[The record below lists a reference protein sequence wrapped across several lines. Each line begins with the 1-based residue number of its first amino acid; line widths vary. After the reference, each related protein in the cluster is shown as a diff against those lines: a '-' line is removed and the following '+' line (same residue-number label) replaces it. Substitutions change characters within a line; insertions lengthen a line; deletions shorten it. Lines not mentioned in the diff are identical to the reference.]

1 MKQKRLGVSVNLF
14 PLSRSKTLKDNYHSS
29 KKITSSQ
36 EILPLQMG
44 LMQIKRFQ
52 RKNTESRSK
61 RKKTNRIFKL
71 YKRDKNLKSLG
82 IIKKEL
88 EIKILGKY
96 ANPYMKNITHMISP
110 FTKEKKILYY
120 DYYRI
125 CYILQKKKC
134 NLYSRYKDF
143 KIIYDNQEYFLKFFT
158 EKESKVYLNYLLY
171 VTYSKDP
178 FVKSTKQWRINKD
191 IKKVKRDYNEHI
203 INNVFNATRL
213 ILSRDLSKY
222 LPNIIS
228 NKLYEKSKEKL
239 SRIAIPKYRL
249 ILKPVIAKKINYIYI
264 KDVPIMKIPKIIPNY
279 STQDKKIYSLI
290 KNFILKNKLSILI
303 INGKSVPKKIKN
315 RKNISKEFS
324 RDYDILNSVKSSS
337 SEDIDTFNNST
348 LLNISRFYIN
358 KIISLNFRKKNKDI
372 SEIERLI
379 YNILLNTEEGKD
391 PGNDNNENLLSS
403 QLDSLKTINENS
415 SEVFLSTLKK
425 PFIGNREKKIKR
437 VKFKETTRNKIDKK
451 QKNDELLLYTKEFL
465 VNEKKNKENKKFKLF
480 LNLDEDEFNYYKTDK
495 SKLMNTEKE
504 NIMKKYFSD
513 RFINPQKYKEYLIKN
528 PFIKTVY
535 KISDSFNPKN
545 ISKINKNYL
554 KENQKNINSLSSDKS
569 NQHSFKATY
578 KFLLEF
584 NKKEKRD
591 ELINDIVNKSNKI
604 YNQIRTMSE
613 LERNKNNFKKS
624 GAIAFTSFKGISFD
638 KSVNEWDVS
647 KNYFKQFYDKAFGNS
662 NLLKKINKEN
672 DKKEEYFKN
681 CTTLKQMLKSSNVY
695 S

>member
-1 MKQKRLGVSVNLF
+1 
-14 PLSRSKTLKDNYHSS
+14 
-29 KKITSSQ
+29 
-36 EILPLQMG
+36 
-44 LMQIKRFQ
+44 
-52 RKNTESRSK
+52 
-61 RKKTNRIFKL
+61 
-71 YKRDKNLKSLG
+71 
-82 IIKKEL
+82 
-88 EIKILGKY
+88 
-96 ANPYMKNITHMISP
+96 
-110 FTKEKKILYY
+110 
-120 DYYRI
+120 
-125 CYILQKKKC
+125 
-134 NLYSRYKDF
+134 
-143 KIIYDNQEYFLKFFT
+143 
-158 EKESKVYLNYLLY
+158 
-171 VTYSKDP
+171 
-178 FVKSTKQWRINKD
+178 
-191 IKKVKRDYNEHI
+191 
-203 INNVFNATRL
+203 
-213 ILSRDLSKY
+213 
-222 LPNIIS
+222 
-228 NKLYEKSKEKL
+228 
-239 SRIAIPKYRL
+239 
-249 ILKPVIAKKINYIYI
+249 
-264 KDVPIMKIPKIIPNY
+264 MKIPKIIPNY

-290 KNFILKNKLSILI
+290 KSLILKNKLSILI

-337 SEDIDTFNNST
+337 TEDIDTFNNST

-358 KIISLNFRKKNKDI
+358 KIINLNFRKKNKDI

-379 YNILLNTEEGKD
+379 YNILLNTEEGKEL
-391 PGNDNNENLLSS
+391 GNDNNENLLSS

-437 VKFKETTRNKIDKK
+437 VKFKETRRNKIDKK

-480 LNLDEDEFNYYKTDK
+480 LNLDEDEFNYFNTDK

-554 KENQKNINSLSSDKS
+554 KENQKNKNSLSSDKS

-604 YNQIRTMSE
+604 YNQIKTMSE
-613 LERNKNNFKKS
+613 LEKNKNNFKKS

-638 KSVNEWDVS
+638 KGVNEWDVS

>member
-191 IKKVKRDYNEHI
+191 LKKVKRDYNEHI

-228 NKLYEKSKEKL
+228 NKLYEKTKEKL

-249 ILKPVIAKKINYIYI
+249 ILKPVIAKRINYIYI

-315 RKNISKEFS
+315 RKNI
-324 RDYDILNSVKSSS
+324 
-337 SEDIDTFNNST
+337 
-348 LLNISRFYIN
+348 
-358 KIISLNFRKKNKDI
+358 
-372 SEIERLI
+372 LI
-379 YNILLNTEEGKD
+379 
-391 PGNDNNENLLSS
+391 
-403 QLDSLKTINENS
+403 
-415 SEVFLSTLKK
+415 
-425 PFIGNREKKIKR
+425 
-437 VKFKETTRNKIDKK
+437 
-451 QKNDELLLYTKEFL
+451 
-465 VNEKKNKENKKFKLF
+465 
-480 LNLDEDEFNYYKTDK
+480 
-495 SKLMNTEKE
+495 M
-504 NIMKKYFSD
+504 
-513 RFINPQKYKEYLIKN
+513 
-528 PFIKTVY
+528 
-535 KISDSFNPKN
+535 
-545 ISKINKNYL
+545 
-554 KENQKNINSLSSDKS
+554 
-569 NQHSFKATY
+569 
-578 KFLLEF
+578 
-584 NKKEKRD
+584 
-591 ELINDIVNKSNKI
+591 I
-604 YNQIRTMSE
+604 Y
-613 LERNKNNFKKS
+613 
-624 GAIAFTSFKGISFD
+624 
-638 KSVNEWDVS
+638 
-647 KNYFKQFYDKAFGNS
+647 
-662 NLLKKINKEN
+662 
-672 DKKEEYFKN
+672 
-681 CTTLKQMLKSSNVY
+681 
-695 S
+695 